1 MRALAGLCTPPQTPR
16 PRATG
21 EAWFPDL
28 GQTPTRHR
36 RQDPASQASQTREE
50 NCQLLGTGTRLCSVP
65 QELKLPALISGLPM
79 PEPGCSVPGSEREGT
94 GEPMRVPGS
103 SLPPPTSHLAQPG
116 QGHLL
121 LILGVVSV
129 TARILVLLP
138 VFAMLAGGEE
148 QDVLP
153 VVDVI

>member
-1 MRALAGLCTPPQTPR
+1 M
-16 PRATG
+16 
-21 EAWFPDL
+21 
-28 GQTPTRHR
+28 
-36 RQDPASQASQTREE
+36 
-50 NCQLLGTGTRLCSVP
+50 P
-65 QELKLPALISGLPM
+65 QELKLPALISELPT
-79 PEPGCSVPGSEREGT
+79 PEPGCLVPGSEREGT
-94 GEPMRVPGS
+94 EPMRGSGS